1 MRSLKYVVDSNEIIL
16 VSAGMFY
23 PFYTGEG
30 EPPKHSALIQLS

>member
-1 MRSLKYVVDSNEIIL
+1 MRSLKYVADSSEIIL

-30 EPPKHSALIQLS
+30 